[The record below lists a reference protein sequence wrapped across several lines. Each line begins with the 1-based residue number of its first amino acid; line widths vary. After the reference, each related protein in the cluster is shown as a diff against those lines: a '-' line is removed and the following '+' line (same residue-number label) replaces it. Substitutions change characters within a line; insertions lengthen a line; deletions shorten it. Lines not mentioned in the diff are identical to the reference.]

1 MPHILLPAK
10 YRNPG
15 DKKEIDSEKDI
26 SNIQFNIYK
35 FTNRARPE
43 NTSNVVI
50 FPNFSEFGSELIQ
63 TCYTMPKM
71 LNSTYQG
78 KYSIAIGWYGRAYLY
93 KHLVDE
99 FWEIKEEH
107 QYLRE
112 YCRCFHHE
120 SKNLKLVEKAV
131 KKFGHVVLPNDH
143 AIGILYPR
151 LNVCPV
157 KNCGG
162 QIIYA
167 DNNQICIRCHAHL
180 PPVGIYNDIT
190 NAKKKAVWLSKPSND
205 KIEYVKNKYLKPRSV
220 GITARSRTCYG
231 RNLPIDFY
239 EKLIKYLENMGY
251 NPIWI
256 GEKETTLRSPYS
268 HIIDYCT
275 TEDARDL
282 EMTLALVS
290 QLEFTIQFWTA
301 STRLAGL
308 VGTPYIVFES
318 PDQLYGNGHE
328 GYRLNLCTKN
338 NNGKV
343 VLSHYVNVVEDHNT
357 AINLVGRA
365 INEIKNNNFE
375 DIIGMVESD
384 YVTSAMRK
392 ENLARIGKI

>member
-1 MPHILLPAK
+1 MKLLKAK
-10 YRNPG
+10 HRNPG
-15 DKKEIDSEKDI
+15 DKRELDSEELITDV
-26 SNIQFNIYK
+26 QFNVHK
-35 FTNRARPE
+35 FTNRVKPDNAA
-43 NTSNVVI
+43 NVVV

-71 LNSTYQG
+71 LNSKYQG
-78 KYSIAIGWYGRAYLY
+78 KYSIALGWYGRAYLY

-99 FWEIKEEH
+99 FWEIKEEY

-120 SKNLKLVEKAV
+120 SRNLKLVEKKV
-131 KKFGHVVLPNDH
+131 SKYGHVVTSNDH
-143 AIGILYPR
+143 AISILYPR
-151 LNVCPV
+151 LSVCPV
-157 KNCGG
+157 EGCGG

-167 DNNQICIRCHAHL
+167 DYNQICLRCHAHL
-180 PPVGIYNDIT
+180 SPVGIYNEISH
-190 NAKKKAVWLSKPSND
+190 AKKSAVWPVSPSSN
-205 KIEYVKNKYLKPRSV
+205 KIKYVKDKYLKPRSI
-220 GITARSRTCYG
+220 GITARHRTCYG
-231 RNLPIDFY
+231 RNLPINFY
-239 EKLIKYLENMGY
+239 AKLVQYLENIGY

-256 GEKETTLRSPYS
+256 GEKETTLRSPFP
-268 HIIDYCT
+268 HITDYCI

-282 EMTLALVS
+282 ESTLALVS
-290 QLEFTIQFWTA
+290 QLDFTIQFWTA

-343 VLSHYVNVVEDHNT
+343 VLAHYVNVVNDHNT

-365 INEIKNNNFE
+365 INEVREGNFE

-384 YVTSAMRK
+384 HITGAMRK
-392 ENLARIGKI
+392 SSLARIGKS